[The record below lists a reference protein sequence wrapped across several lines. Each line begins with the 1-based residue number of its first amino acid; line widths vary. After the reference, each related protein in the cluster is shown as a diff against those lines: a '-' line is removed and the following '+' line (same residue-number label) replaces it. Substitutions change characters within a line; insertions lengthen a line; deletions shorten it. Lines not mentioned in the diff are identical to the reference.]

1 MLFSTYQSLV
11 WGLSVESLALGMSK
25 LLVYTHRQDMQA
37 DRTESDRLT
46 KLYRRFSPA
55 VHRRAVAMLRDP
67 EEARDVMQDTFEAYV
82 RREDFLRGEASP
94 FAVLFQI
101 ATFKAVDRLRHRAR
115 WSGTLG
121 PIDVPAEDDSAPR
134 AAGALLNE
142 GGLARVEA
150 LQDLALLTQGESE
163 ETLTAAFLYFAEGH
177 TLEET
182 AQVLNVSRR
191 TLSKMLHEFSE
202 RARNR
207 SARLNSGG
215 SS

>member
-1 MLFSTYQSLV
+1 MP
-11 WGLSVESLALGMSK
+11 
-25 LLVYTHRQDMQA
+25 A
-37 DRTESDRLT
+37 DRTELDRLT

-55 VHRRAVAMLRDP
+55 IHRRAVAMLQDP

-94 FAVLFQI
+94 FTVLFQI
-101 ATFKAVDRLRHRAR
+101 ATFKAVDRLRRRAR

-121 PIDVPAEDDSAPR
+121 PIDVPAKEDSAPQT
-134 AAGALLNE
+134 AWAPSTE

-163 ETLTAAFLYFAEGH
+163 PTLTAAFLYFVEGH
-177 TLEET
+177 TLEEI
-182 AQVLNVSRR
+182 AQVLSVSRK
-191 TLSKMLHEFSE
+191 TLSKILDEFSE
-202 RARNR
+202 RARSR

-215 SS
+215 AS